1 MADFEEKF
9 IPAFMS
15 YTMTMKSNAMVK
27 VDALVEF
34 IIAKELDTSSRKPS
48 ALVRAVNNL
57 MYNYLETPS
66 KLNDLNDRIKKSS
79 LEIKKIN
86 DSFWLQPRNY
96 KECDA

>member
-9 IPAFMS
+9 IPAFVS
-15 YTMTMKSNAMVK
+15 YTMTMQSNAMVK
-27 VDALVEF
+27 VDALVEL
-34 IIAKELDTSSRKPS
+34 IVVKELDASSRKPS

-57 MYNYLETPS
+57 MCAYLQNQS

-86 DSFWLQPRNY
+86 DSFWIQPRNY